1 MNFNALSLTISSVY
15 IGASLALVVLSIS
28 GKEPPTRLFDL
39 AIASLGTLGALLVTP
54 PKK

>member
-1 MNFNALSLTISSVY
+1 MNFNLLSLVISSVY
-15 IGASLALVVLSIS
+15 VGASLALVVSLIL